1 MKGLKLEPGWRQ
13 ACVTWLN
20 LLRLK
25 SKPPTIERISPSCGL
40 IDTNA
45 AATSGS
51 WVTDQSRF
59 SSWVTRMTA
68 PGRIF
73 ILGCALDDSD
83 GEIKRSA
90 EPSMVATSPDS
101 SVAFTCLADT
111 LVTTAER
118 RSPLPGCSTSASSM
132 ACSRS
137 AGSEGRSIKASGPR

>member
-1 MKGLKLEPGWRQ
+1 MNGLKLEPGWRQ

-25 SKPPTIERISPSCGL
+25 SKPPTIERISPSCGFS
-40 IDTNA
+40 DTNA

-51 WVTDQSRF
+51 CVTDQLPLPSC
-59 SSWVTRMTA
+59 VTRMIA

-73 ILGCALDDSD
+73 ILGCAFADID

-101 SVAFTCLADT
+101 SVALTCFDDT

-118 RSPLPGCSTSASSM
+118 RSPLPGCSTSASSI

-137 AGSEGRSIKASGPR
+137 AGSEGRSTKASGPR